1 MYREDAE
8 KLATNLRRLRL
19 VDLLEKVEVGE
30 IPFCVQNGHPSK
42 IYKVRL
48 KLYAPHRYPA
58 YLNLQLK
65 DIEEVVREQFIPRLM
80 KEIKRTFESRS
91 GKKKQDAI
99 QVLKSLKTVE
109 ASATGDE
116 AGVIKCSEI

>member
-1 MYREDAE
+1 MDREDAE
-8 KLATNLRRLRL
+8 KLAANLRRLRL

-30 IPFCVQNGHPSK
+30 IPFCVQNGQPSK

-58 YLNLQLK
+58 HLNLQLE

-80 KEIKRTFESRS
+80 KEIKKAFQSRS
-91 GKKKQDAI
+91 GKRKQDAI
-99 QVLKSLKTVE
+99 QVLKPLKTVE
-109 ASATGDE
+109 ALATGDE